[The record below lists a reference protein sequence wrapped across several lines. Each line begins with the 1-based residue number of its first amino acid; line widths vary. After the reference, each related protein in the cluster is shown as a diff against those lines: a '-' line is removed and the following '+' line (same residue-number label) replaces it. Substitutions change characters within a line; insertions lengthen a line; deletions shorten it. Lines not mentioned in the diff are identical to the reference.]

1 MFRLPQELT
10 DKVLDY
16 LHEDKLSLVYC
27 SLVCWEW
34 VPATRFHIFSDIT
47 LRRTWK
53 RLMCPQFLP
62 FLDMLATDSC
72 TFTPFVTQLTLED
85 LDGTPGGAF
94 TPAFSTLARLT
105 SVSSLTFDRCR
116 NLGVQPTLLPRLPA
130 LSELALV
137 RIVFDSVRQVFSMLE
152 MCPSLTSLAVVS
164 VSWDPSS
171 APIVYSHASS
181 IRRLRL
187 SACPRAEFLDIF
199 AASNVNLACR
209 TVEIEGIER
218 EEIGSIG
225 RFLNSI
231 AGSLQH
237 LTVGFAPPNYTDSQ
251 LRDGGQSPGLEVE
264 MLFCK
269 SVDLRQHTRL
279 LSFSFSDINVSVI
292 GSEGALAMLSTIRC
306 ALCAPYLEEIAFSL
320 FYYQKVDLGRL
331 KWDRIDDLLSSSRL
345 DSLRRV
351 KFSVSR
357 WNSSEDITSW
367 LPRCCARNILIFMD
381 S

>member
-16 LHEDKLSLVYC
+16 LHDDKLSLVYC

-53 RLMCPQFLP
+53 RLMCPQFLS

-85 LDGTPGGAF
+85 LDGAPRGAF

-137 RIVFDSVRQVFSMLE
+137 RIAFDSVRQVFSMLK
-152 MCPSLTSLAVVS
+152 MCPLLTSLAVVS
-164 VSWDPSS
+164 VSWDPLS

-187 SACPRAEFLDIF
+187 SACPRVEFLDIF

-251 LRDGGQSPGLEVE
+251 LHDGGQSPGLEVE
-264 MLFCK
+264 SMCK
-269 SVDLRQHTRL
+269 SLW
-279 LSFSFSDINVSVI
+279 
-292 GSEGALAMLSTIRC
+292 A
-306 ALCAPYLEEIAFSL
+306 AFSNPTPSFPSSVVLQERRPPPAHPTVVLL
-320 FYYQKVDLGRL
+320 FQ
-331 KWDRIDDLLSSSRL
+331 
-345 DSLRRV
+345 
-351 KFSVSR
+351 
-357 WNSSEDITSW
+357 
-367 LPRCCARNILIFMD
+367 
-381 S
+381 